1 MGAKPRPTR
10 KTTAPGVNRGKRRGR
25 FTDAQLEELIARATV
40 DAYGESEQVTGLFT
54 MLDEQL
60 ELPFI
65 TTVLGV
71 EVTVEKVELT
81 DRDIVAVCKRG
92 RERQALPILD
102 LPLAVPPPSGWE
114 WIEAYRRWA
123 RGWR

>member
-10 KTTAPGVNRGKRRGR
+10 KTTAPGVNREKRRGR
-25 FTDAQLEELIARATV
+25 FTDAQLEQLIARATV
-40 DAYGESEQVTGLFT
+40 DAYGEAEQATGLFT

-65 TTVLGV
+65 TTVLGM

-92 RERQALPILD
+92 RERQSLPILD
-102 LPLAVPPPSGWE
+102 LPLSVPPPSGSE
-114 WIEAYRRWA
+114 WIEAYRHWA